1 MWSYAKLSQT
11 AAAKGGPDPFVR
23 ELVTRGIKMGE
34 KRARRKYGPLYV
46 GLGLLGG
53 FAIDRLIDFAID
65 RFTRGNDEEA
75 VVNSAA
81 AQMLIDSI
89 PTSSLFPNSLVKRLT
104 RESDSL
110 LSKLPMSSLKSR
122 STAGTAASPLAMRSH
137 TAGFDTPSILYQTAR
152 GGTK

>member
-89 PTSSLFPNSLVKRLT
+89 NQYEAEAKNNPDIEPLPELS
-104 RESDSL
+104 REEADERIRQL
-110 LSKLPMSSLKSR
+110 AQQVADELP
-122 STAGTAASPLAMRSH
+122 
-137 TAGFDTPSILYQTAR
+137 
-152 GGTK
+152 